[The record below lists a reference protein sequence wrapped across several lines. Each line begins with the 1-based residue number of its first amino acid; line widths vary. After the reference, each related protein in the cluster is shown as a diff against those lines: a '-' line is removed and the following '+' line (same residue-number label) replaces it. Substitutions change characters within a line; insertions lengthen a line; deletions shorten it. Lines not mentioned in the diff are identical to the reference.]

1 MGATLR
7 KSHFAASIGV
17 QRQRITELMKRGF
30 PVRPDGWVDVDEAT
44 EWMRSNVS
52 QQARFADR
60 GIHKIL
66 AETAKPQKRAAK
78 PPKPAHAIH
87 VPETPAKP
95 SHTPPDEALLG
106 DGTGA
111 LPYAEA
117 KALRETFLARKAK
130 LDFEIQ
136 SGRLLAEDVVRR
148 EWSSILGNLKS
159 ALLAV
164 PSRCGARLGHLTA
177 GDIAGIDAEVRSVL
191 AELGGG
197 HVAR

>member
-1 MGATLR
+1 MGAILR

-66 AETAKPQKRAAK
+66 VETAKPQKRAAK

-87 VPETPAKP
+87 VPETPAEA
-95 SHTPPDEALLG
+95 SPPDEALLD
-106 DGTGA
+106 DGTGT

-117 KALRETFLARKAK
+117 KALRETYLARKAK
-130 LDFEIQ
+130 LDFQ
-136 SGRLLAEDVVRR
+136 LAAGRLLAEDAVKRA
-148 EWSSILGNLKS
+148 WAGILGDVK
-159 ALLAV
+159 AGMLAV
-164 PSRCGARLGHLTA
+164 SSRCASRLGHLTQA
-177 GDIAGIDAEVRSVL
+177 DVAEIDAEIRAVL
-191 AELGGG
+191 QELGGG
-197 HVAR
+197 HDSR

>member
-1 MGATLR
+1 MGAILR

-44 EWMRSNVS
+44 EWMRANVS

-66 AETAKPQKRAAK
+66 GAAARPRKPKCAA
-78 PPKPAHAIH
+78 PIPKASHA
-87 VPETPAKP
+87 
-95 SHTPPDEALLG
+95 PPDEALLD

-117 KALRETFLARKAK
+117 KALRETLLARKAK
-130 LDFEIQ
+130 LDFESQ
-136 SGRLLAEDVVRR
+136 AGKVLAEDAVRR
-148 EWSSILGNLKS
+148 EWAGILGDVK
-159 ALLAV
+159 AGMLAV
-164 PSRCGARLGHLTA
+164 SSRCASRLGHLTQA
-177 GDIAGIDAEVRSVL
+177 DVAEIDAEIRAVL
-191 AELGGG
+191 QELGDG
-197 HVAR
+197 HDAR